1 MYRKSNQPEL
11 TPSKFQLPVVVE
23 LSSDNRW
30 VIMAELI
37 PWSGTRA
44 FTDKPHNALAEET
57 LSEGV
62 PQGDTAISE
71 GVSFRTHIS
80 FRTAGSLVNL
90 SQNMQKSLGEMGQK
104 YRPSKMVE
112 TLI

>member
-62 PQGDTAISE
+62 
-71 GVSFRTHIS
+71 SFRTHIS